1 MNHTAL
7 PLADV
12 PHATGPGHA
21 GTPLSAAEPSAA
33 ARPDP
38 QIHQDQAMPGLSRRH
53 VEYGVS
59 ALLLALAALVVW
71 DNQRIGAGWSDTGP
85 QAGYFPL
92 RVGAVMGLCALATFV
107 QALRGRSQEQFASWE
122 QLRRVAQVL
131 LPLTAYVAL
140 VAPLGIYAASVL
152 FITGFM
158 VFLGRYPWWKA
169 VALSGLT
176 CALLFYVFEI
186 QFKVP
191 LPKGPLEAWLG
202 Y

>member
-1 MNHTAL
+1 MDTAIH
-7 PLADV
+7 LAQ
-12 PHATGPGHA
+12 PPGDCA
-21 GTPLSAAEPSAA
+21 IASTPAA
-33 ARPDP
+33 AS
-38 QIHQDQAMPGLSRRH
+38 QAPGLSRRH
-53 VEYGVS
+53 VEYGLASV
-59 ALLLALAALVVW
+59 LLALAALVVW

-92 RVGAVMGLCALATFV
+92 RVGAVLGLCAIAVFV
-107 QALRGRSQEQFASWE
+107 QALRGRGDEQFASWL

-140 VAPLGIYAASVL
+140 IAPLGIYVASVL

-158 VFLGRYPWWKA
+158 VFAGRYAWWKGL
-169 VALSGLT
+169 VLSGLT
-176 CALLFYVFEI
+176 SALLFFVFEI

>member
-1 MNHTAL
+1 MDTAIH
-7 PLADV
+7 LAPPPGESAV
-12 PHATGPGHA
+12 AATPANANATATAATEHA
-21 GTPLSAAEPSAA
+21 
-33 ARPDP
+33 
-38 QIHQDQAMPGLSRRH
+38 QAPGLSRRH
-53 VEYGVS
+53 VEYGTAAV
-59 ALLLALAALVVW
+59 LLALAALVVW

-92 RVGAVMGLCALATFV
+92 RVGAVLGICAIAAFV
-107 QALRGRSQEQFASWE
+107 QALRSRSDAQFASWL

-140 VAPLGIYAASVL
+140 IAPLGIYVASVL

-158 VFLGRYPWWKA
+158 RFAGRYAWWKGL
-169 VALSGLT
+169 ALSGFT
-176 CALLFYVFEI
+176 SVLLFFVFEI

>member
-1 MNHTAL
+1 MDTAIPLAPPPGESTVAPMHTA
-7 PLADV
+7 ATATAAV
-12 PHATGPGHA
+12 PAE
-21 GTPLSAAEPSAA
+21 AA
-33 ARPDP
+33 
-38 QIHQDQAMPGLSRRH
+38 QAPGLSRRH
-53 VEYGVS
+53 VEYGVA

-92 RVGAVMGLCALATFV
+92 RVGAVLGLCAIAAFV
-107 QALRGRSQEQFASWE
+107 QALRSPSQEQFASWL

-140 VAPLGIYAASVL
+140 IAPLGIYVASVL

-158 VFLGRYPWWKA
+158 LFAGRYAWWKGL
-169 VALSGLT
+169 ALSGFT
-176 CALLFYVFEI
+176 SALLFHVFEI

>member
-1 MNHTAL
+1 MDTAIH
-7 PLADV
+7 LA
-12 PHATGPGHA
+12 PPSSPAATTAPA
-21 GTPLSAAEPSAA
+21 AMPASNASAA
-33 ARPDP
+33 
-38 QIHQDQAMPGLSRRH
+38 QAMDASPAAEEAQAPGLSRRH
-53 VEYGVS
+53 VEYGV
-59 ALLLALAALVVW
+59 AAVLLALSILVVW

-92 RVGAVMGLCALATFV
+92 RVGAVLGICAVAAFI
-107 QALRGRSQEQFASWE
+107 QALRSRSQEQFASWL

-131 LPLTAYVAL
+131 LPLTAYIAVI
-140 VAPLGIYAASVL
+140 APLGIYVASVL

-158 VFLGRYPWWKA
+158 VFAGRYPWWKA
-169 VALSGLT
+169 LALSGFSSV
-176 CALLFYVFEI
+176 LLFFVFEI

>member
-1 MNHTAL
+1 MDTAIH
-7 PLADV
+7 LA
-12 PHATGPGHA
+12 PPSSNAAAAAAPA
-21 GTPLSAAEPSAA
+21 QPASAATESIPATET
-33 ARPDP
+33 
-38 QIHQDQAMPGLSRRH
+38 QAPGLSRRH
-53 VEYGVS
+53 VEYGV
-59 ALLLALAALVVW
+59 AAVLLAMAVLVVW

-92 RVGAVMGLCALATFV
+92 RVGAVLGICAIAVFV
-107 QALRGRSQEQFASWE
+107 QALRSRSQEQFASWL

-131 LPLTAYVAL
+131 LPLTAYIAVI
-140 VAPLGIYAASVL
+140 APLGIYAASVL

-158 VFLGRYPWWKA
+158 VFAGRYPWWKA
-169 VALSGLT
+169 VALSGFT
-176 CALLFYVFEI
+176 SVLLFYVFEI